1 MFLTGAKDGQLLCPT
16 AGAVFML
23 LRSAMSAAAGHTI
36 STLMPSAVVRD
47 IPATANVYVSAPV
60 VDGCRR
66 LVLVKSLPVS
76 HSPDGQPVAVS
87 ASLTECAAGRAGHP
101 QSTAVFMRPGPPGSI
116 RRPGNA
122 RRGVAPGPGSGCRPS
137 SRRPTPAGP
146 RPRESRSRA

>member
-36 STLMPSAVVRD
+36 SPLMPSAVVRD

-66 LVLVKSLPVS
+66 LVPARSLPVS
-76 HSPDGQPVAVS
+76 HAPDGLPVAVS
-87 ASLTECAAGRAGHP
+87 ASLTDGATEVEMGR
-101 QSTAVFMRPGPPGSI
+101 
-116 RRPGNA
+116 
-122 RRGVAPGPGSGCRPS
+122 
-137 SRRPTPAGP
+137 
-146 RPRESRSRA
+146 

>member
-16 AGAVFML
+16 AGVVFML
-23 LRSAMSAAAGHTI
+23 LRSAMSAAGHTI

-60 VDGCRR
+60 RDGCRR

-76 HSPDGQPVAVS
+76 HAPDGLPVAVS

-101 QSTAVFMRPGPPGSI
+101 QSTAVFMRPGPPVSI

-122 RRGVAPGPGSGCRPS
+122 RRGVAPGRGSGCRPS
-137 SRRPTPAGP
+137 SRRPAPAGP
-146 RPRESRSRA
+146 RPWETRSRA